1 MIEKNQLTNI
11 RIQKIETDSKKQFK
25 FLEDTNKENIDLL
38 NRSLD
43 EHEDQNMRER
53 KKIEL
58 DISDMED
65 LLQRQN
71 EKVIK
76 KVDEL
81 EKEFYTVKVSIDES
95 ISVLKNNIDRLDND
109 MRIVKKALE
118 KKK

>member
-1 MIEKNQLTNI
+1 MSRKI
-11 RIQKIETDSKKQFK
+11 KIE
-25 FLEDTNKENIDLL
+25 EIE
-38 NRSLD
+38 
-43 EHEDQNMRER
+43 

-58 DISDMED
+58 DMSDMED

-109 MRIVKKALE
+109 MRIVKKSLE

>member
-1 MIEKNQLTNI
+1 
-11 RIQKIETDSKKQFK
+11 
-25 FLEDTNKENIDLL
+25 
-38 NRSLD
+38 
-43 EHEDQNMRER
+43 MRRREGEGTER

-81 EKEFYTVKVSIDES
+81 EKEFYTVKISIDES
-95 ISVLKNNIDRLDND
+95 MSTLKNNIDRLDND
-109 MRIVKKALE
+109 MRTVKKALE

>member
-1 MIEKNQLTNI
+1 L
-11 RIQKIETDSKKQFK
+11 
-25 FLEDTNKENIDLL
+25 LEDTFEEKIDLL

-95 ISVLKNNIDRLDND
+95 LSLLKNNIDRLDND
-109 MRIVKKALE
+109 MRIVKKAIE